1 MIQGKQKNFIR
12 LKSNSRRTFQFAP
25 SGWNFIP
32 NRIGTG
38 WSGVHPRYRKHGG
51 EKGTALGGGV
61 SLEQA
66 AKDDLRRTNEGI
78 AAELRAELALIF
90 QEGEL

>member
-1 MIQGKQKNFIR
+1 M
-12 LKSNSRRTFQFAP
+12 
-25 SGWNFIP
+25 
-32 NRIGTG
+32 
-38 WSGVHPRYRKHGG
+38 
-51 EKGTALGGGV
+51 KGTAKAIIEKLGCV
-61 SLEQA
+61 SPRTKEANCAEIYEKIKNLDFSQISQA